1 MDAACVVL
9 APRSAAPHARFGI
22 RPVESDVKIAVQ
34 LEPSSGS
41 PAEVAYRWD
50 PDTEILSA
58 QLTPSSKGEGM
69 SGSVGLE
76 GSDGSWLIL
85 DVSAGH
91 ISGVEI
97 AVWPDVRT
105 VPALSPPAKIED
117 ALVVIPARRSQPNIA
132 SMEMATR
139 LIAEAD
145 HAQRNFHFRLGK
157 PKLTRTIRLA
167 RDLLLD
173 VDDKSQITGLWL
185 LNVPPGPPEL

>member
-1 MDAACVVL
+1 M
-9 APRSAAPHARFGI
+9 
-22 RPVESDVKIAVQ
+22 KIAVQ
-34 LEPSSGS
+34 LEPAPESA
-41 PAEVAYRWD
+41 AEVAYKWD

-58 QLTPSSKGEGM
+58 QLSQVAPGVGM

-85 DVSAGH
+85 DVHSGR
-91 ISGVEI
+91 INGVEI

-105 VPALSPPAKIED
+105 LPKLSTPSQIEN
-117 ALVVIPARRSQPNIA
+117 ARVVIPARRSQPNIA

-145 HAQRNFHFRLGK
+145 IEQRNFHFRLGK

-167 RDLLLD
+167 RDMLLD
-173 VDDKSQITGLWL
+173 VDDKSQISGLWL
-185 LNVPPGPPEL
+185 LNVPPGPTEL

>member
-1 MDAACVVL
+1 
-9 APRSAAPHARFGI
+9 
-22 RPVESDVKIAVQ
+22 VKIAVQ
-34 LEPSSGS
+34 LEPGSSQS
-41 PAEVAYRWD
+41 PAEVAYKWD

-58 QLTPSSKGEGM
+58 QLSPAAGGQGM

-85 DVSAGH
+85 DVNAGR

-97 AVWPDVRT
+97 AVWPDVRKM
-105 VPALSPPAKIED
+105 PALSPPSHIED
-117 ALVVIPARRSQPNIA
+117 INVVIPARRSQPNIA

-167 RDLLLD
+167 RDVLLD
-173 VDDKSQITGLWL
+173 VDDKSQISGLWL
-185 LNVPPGPPEL
+185 LNVPPGPAEL